1 MIISIITATYNS
13 GKTVEDTIKSVLSQT
28 YKNIEYIIKDGGS
41 TDNTIDII
49 KQYEP
54 LFKGKLKWVSEKD
67 SGIYDAMNKG
77 IKMATGDIV
86 GILNSDDFYTN
97 TTILQSVAD
106 AFTNNIEIDAIYGD
120 IHFVHSNDLN
130 TCTRYYSSSVFKR
143 SLMRIGLMPAHP
155 SFYIKR
161 ENFNKFGYYNTT
173 YKVAADFEF
182 LLRTIYKGKIKIK
195 YIPLDMVTMR
205 TGGAS
210 TAGIS
215 ANLTIMK
222 EHLRAFKENG
232 IYTNIFM
239 LSSRYVLKIFEVLKS
254 KISYH

>member
-13 GKTVEDTIKSVLSQT
+13 DKTVEDTLKSVLNQT
-28 YKNIEYIIKDGGS
+28 YKDIEYIIKDGGS

-77 IKMATGDIV
+77 IKMATGDII
-86 GILNSDDFYTN
+86 GILNSDDFFTN
-97 TTILQSVAD
+97 NTILQSIAD
-106 AFTNNIEIDAIYGD
+106 SFTNNPEIDAIYGD
-120 IHFVHSNDLN
+120 IHFVHSDDI
-130 TCTRYYSSSVFKR
+130 TKCTRYYSSKIFKR

-161 ENFNKFGYYNTT
+161 ENFDKFGHYNTT
-173 YKVAADFEF
+173 YKIAADFEF
-182 LLRTIYKGKIKIK
+182 LLRVIYKGKIKMK
-195 YIPLDMVTMR
+195 YLPSDMVTMR
-205 TGGAS
+205 VGGVS
-210 TAGIS
+210 TSGLN
-215 ANLTIMK
+215 ANIQIMK

-232 IYTNIFM
+232 IYTNALL
-239 LSSRYVLKIFEVLKS
+239 LSSRYALKIFELLKNKTS
-254 KISYH
+254 NH